1 MIKIFFSYVHVNL
14 IIRHIFF
21 RWHIMESLVDENK
34 YSITDSGWMMYETFT
49 ENLNT
54 LNKSLPISLFN
65 KCWPILATKMSTVS
79 IQLMSNVI

>member
-1 MIKIFFSYVHVNL
+1 MD
-14 IIRHIFF
+14 
-21 RWHIMESLVDENK
+21 SLTDENK

-54 LNKSLPISLFN
+54 LNKSLPTSLFN

-79 IQLMSNVI
+79 RLLISHLNLNLFALYCFSFFSMIFC